1 MKKSIVVLMSVVT
14 LFFAQAQDEKVEFT
28 TTQNISQNL
37 SSAQNLTTLVTLLKF
52 AELQNVLATSGP
64 FTIIAPTNS
73 AFDKLPSNTM
83 KVLSQASAKDQL
95 TGILKYHVIPGSLST
110 SDLKDGDVLKTINGE
125 TISVKKFGKK
135 LYFNNSL
142 VSESDAF
149 CSNGVVHFVNDV
161 QLPPLSTKGTIVGG
175 AAMSPAKNVMENVR
189 KAPNLSTLVTALEAV
204 NMDGGLEAV
213 GPITVFAPTNSGF
226 EQLGDKVTQLLTP
239 EGQTE
244 LRQVLSYHVVSGKFT
259 INELKNGAKLKTVN
273 GQKLVVSK
281 KDGNVYINGAL
292 VVTRNIDSS
301 NGRFHII
308 DTVLLP
314 EAKK

>member
-175 AAMSPAKNVMENVR
+175 STMSPAKNVMENVR

-226 EQLGDKVTQLLTP
+226 EQLGDKVAQLLTP

-244 LRQVLSYHVVSGKFT
+244 LRQLLSYHVVNGKFT
-259 INELKNGAKLKTVN
+259 IDELKNGAKLKTVN
-273 GQKLVVSK
+273 GQKLIVSK